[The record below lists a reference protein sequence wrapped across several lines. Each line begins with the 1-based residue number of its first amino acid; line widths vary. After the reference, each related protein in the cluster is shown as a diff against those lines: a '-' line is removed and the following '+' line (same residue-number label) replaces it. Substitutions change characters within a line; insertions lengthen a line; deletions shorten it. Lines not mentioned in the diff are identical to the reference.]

1 MMNLLPADDESLDDL
16 ALGLG
21 LRVLQRRRGHRSATD
36 DVLAAWSAQQTRP
49 EAKSVLDLGCGH
61 GTVTLLLSGLLPEA
75 EFVSVEVQEVSYAL
89 LQRNI
94 VLNGLAHRVRGVRC
108 DLRELALE
116 QKFDLVTGTPP
127 FMPLGSGV
135 LPKDEQRAAGR
146 FELRGGIEAYLETAK
161 EHLAPEGSVSILMD
175 GAQDRRCRE
184 AFSRLR
190 LHLHQVRVF
199 DPRPGRPSRYRCYI
213 GGLEPSP
220 VPVSEHHLLI
230 REEDGSYS
238 GAMVG
243 LRQQV
248 GVEV

>member
-1 MMNLLPADDESLDDL
+1 
-16 ALGLG
+16 
-21 LRVLQRRRGHRSATD
+21 
-36 DVLAAWSAQQTRP
+36 
-49 EAKSVLDLGCGH
+49 
-61 GTVTLLLSGLLPEA
+61 LLLSGLLPEA

-94 VLNGLAHRVRGVRC
+94 VLNDLAHRVRGVRC

-184 AFSRLR
+184 AFERLR
-190 LHLHQVRVF
+190 LHLHQVWVF

-213 GGLEPSP
+213 GGLKPSP
-220 VPVSEHHLLI
+220 GPVSEHHLLI
-230 REEDGSYS
+230 REDDGSYS
-238 GAMVG
+238 AAMVA